1 MRNRENERKG
11 EGERE
16 KGKGRK
22 VREKPIK
29 YIERKEAMGGG
40 FTNILFPL
48 STPLSN
54 RSAARF
60 PLAKRITAENTKA
73 IARTKKR

>member
-1 MRNRENERKG
+1 MR
-11 EGERE
+11 ERE
-16 KGKGRK
+16 KEKGRRGKG
-22 VREKPIK
+22 EKS
-29 YIERKEAMGGG
+29 ERKEAMGGG